1 MIKSIVG
8 CLSMCFALTLVGA
21 NARTLEEV
29 KAMGSVLVCASP
41 EALPYASNKSGA
53 PGFQIELAQ
62 EIAKGLGVSLSM
74 EWILPRRRAN
84 VVNCDLQFD
93 AISDPEKR
101 TKGKHRQSQPYNVSG
116 VVLGLAANSVLKTPQ
131 VEALQGQRVGVMINS
146 TAAEYLGKAGAAL
159 VPYAFQSD
167 MIEELAKGELYAGAV
182 STASLSY
189 FVMQNPQS
197 GIKMVDMFDQASG
210 LSWNVAVN
218 IRNTDAALVQAIDS
232 VLDQLMSSGKLAD
245 IYSHYGIVWRKP

>member
-1 MIKSIVG
+1 MIKHIACSLGLLAGLTVG
-8 CLSMCFALTLVGA
+8 VQ
-21 NARTLEEV
+21 ARTLEEV
-29 KAMGSVLVCASP
+29 KAMGTVLVCASP
-41 EALPYASNKSGA
+41 EALPYASNKAGGP

-101 TKGKHRQSQPYNVSG
+101 SKGKHRQSQPYNQSG
-116 VVLGLAANSVLKTPQ
+116 VVLGLAANSALAGTQ
-131 VEALQGQRVGVMINS
+131 GQALQGQRIGVMINS
-146 TAAEYLGKAGAAL
+146 TAAEYLDKAGAVL

-167 MIEELAKGELYAGAV
+167 MIEDLAKGELFGGVV

-189 FVMQNPQS
+189 FVMQNPQA
-197 GIKMVDMFDQASG
+197 GIKIVDMFDQASG
-210 LSWNVAVN
+210 LTWNVAVN
-218 IRNTDAALVQAIDS
+218 IRNTDAAMVQAVDK
-232 VLDQLMSSGKLAD
+232 VLDELLASGKLAE
-245 IYSHYGIVWRKP
+245 IYAHYGIALRKP

>member
-1 MIKSIVG
+1 MIKHIVYG
-8 CLSMCFALTLVGA
+8 LAVYVALTTGVQ
-21 NARTLEEV
+21 ARTLEEV

-41 EALPYASNKSGA
+41 EALPYASNKPGP

-62 EIAKGLGVSLSM
+62 EIAKGLGVTVSM

-93 AISDPEKR
+93 AISDPEKHS
-101 TKGKHRQSQPYNVSG
+101 KGKHRQSKPYNKSG
-116 VVLGLAANSVLKTPQ
+116 IVLGLAPDSAVISNQ
-131 VEALQGQRVGVMINS
+131 VELLQGQRIGVMINS

-167 MIEELAKGELYAGAV
+167 MIEDLAKGELYGGAV

-189 FVMQNPQS
+189 FVLQNPQS
-197 GIKMVDMFDQASG
+197 GIKLVDMFDQASG
-210 LSWNVAVN
+210 LTWNVAVN
-218 IRNTDAALVQAIDS
+218 IRNSDAALAQAVDK
-232 VLDQLMSSGKLAD
+232 VLDDLLASGKLAE
-245 IYSHYGIVWRKP
+245 IYSHYGITLRKP

>member
-1 MIKSIVG
+1 MIKHIVYG
-8 CLSMCFALTLVGA
+8 LAVCAVLTTGVQ
-21 NARTLEEV
+21 ARTLEEV
-29 KAMGSVLVCASP
+29 KAMGSVLACASP
-41 EALPYASNKSGA
+41 DALPYATNKPGL

-101 TKGKHRQSQPYNVSG
+101 SKGKHRQSQPYNKSG
-116 VVLGLAANSVLKTPQ
+116 VVLGLAGNSAVVSKQ
-131 VEALQGQRVGVMINS
+131 VELLQGQRIGVMINS
-146 TAAEYLGKAGAAL
+146 TPAEFLGKAGASL

-167 MIEELAKGELYAGAV
+167 MIEDLAKGELYGGAV

-189 FVMQNPQS
+189 FVLQNPQS
-197 GIKMVDMFDQASG
+197 GIKMVDMFDESTG
-210 LSWNVAVN
+210 LTWNVAVN
-218 IRNTDAALVQAIDS
+218 IRNTDAAMVQAVDK
-232 VLDQLMSSGKLAD
+232 VLDDLLASGKLAE
-245 IYSHYGIVWRKP
+245 IYSHYGIALRKP

>member
-1 MIKSIVG
+1 MIRKLICLG
-8 CLSMCFALTLVGA
+8 FCLSVLAPSVQ
-21 NARTLEEV
+21 ARTLEEV

-41 EALPYASNKSGA
+41 EALPYASSKPG
-53 PGFQIELAQ
+53 PQGFQIELAQ

-101 TKGKHRQSQPYNVSG
+101 TKGKHRQSQPYNKSG
-116 VVLGLAANSVLKTPQ
+116 IVLGLAPDAAVIGKQ
-131 VEALQGQRVGVMINS
+131 VELLQGQRIGVMINS

-167 MIEELAKGELYAGAV
+167 MIEDLAKGELYGGAV

-189 FVMQNPQS
+189 FVQQNPQS
-197 GIKMVDMFDQASG
+197 GIKMVDMFDEASG
-210 LSWNVAVN
+210 LTWNVAVN
-218 IRNTDAALVQAIDS
+218 IRNTDAAMVQAVDK
-232 VLDQLMSSGKLAD
+232 VLDELLANGKLAE
-245 IYSHYGIVWRKP
+245 IYAHYGIALRKP